1 MSNKKRIKNF
11 KSSEPLKKRSTRRN
25 WIKTSMD
32 RFTSPAVHRSRKRA
46 LQDRDALLEIAEYLN
61 KE

>member
-1 MSNKKRIKNF
+1 MSNKKRVKNF
-11 KSSEPLKKRSTRRN
+11 KSNKPLKKRN

-32 RFTSPAVHRSRKRA
+32 RWTSPAVHRSRKRA
-46 LQDRDALLEIAEYLN
+46 LQDRDALLEITEYLN

>member
-1 MSNKKRIKNF
+1 MANKKRIKNF
-11 KSSEPLKKRSTRRN
+11 KSNKPLKKRN

-32 RFTSPAVHRSRKRA
+32 RWTSPAVHRSRKRA

>member
-1 MSNKKRIKNF
+1 MSNKKRVKNF
-11 KSSEPLKKRSTRRN
+11 KSNKPLKKRN

-32 RFTSPAVHRSRKRA
+32 RWTSPAVHRSRKRA

>member
-1 MSNKKRIKNF
+1 MSKKRVKNF
-11 KSSEPLKKRSTRRN
+11 KSNKPLKKRN

-32 RFTSPAVHRSRKRA
+32 RWTSPAVHRSRKRA

>member
-11 KSSEPLKKRSTRRN
+11 KSNKPLKKRSTSRN
-25 WIKTSMD
+25 YIKSSMD
-32 RFTSPAVHRSRKRA
+32 RWTSPAVHRSRKRA
-46 LQDRDALLEIAEYLN
+46 LQDRDALLEITEYLN